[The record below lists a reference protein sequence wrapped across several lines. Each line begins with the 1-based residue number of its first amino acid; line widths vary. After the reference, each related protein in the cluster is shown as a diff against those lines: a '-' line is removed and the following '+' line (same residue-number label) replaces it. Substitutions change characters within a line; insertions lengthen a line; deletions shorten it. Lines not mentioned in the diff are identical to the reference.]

1 MQENLHPDRVVDG
14 AAEARAVARRNLFMA
29 ATLHAADVATPVKIR
44 DLSAAG
50 AQVETPLLPAVG
62 SLVTLSRGRLRI
74 QGHVTWCTERRCGLH
89 FSSQISVQDWMTN
102 PVNHEQGRVD
112 RAVAVVKSGA
122 VPLAAVVSREA
133 RPVLPIAD
141 DLRQVSRLLELLG
154 DALASD
160 PALVTEHGTE
170 LQSLDLA
177 VQTLTVLAETMDKG
191 APANAAS
198 IARLNELRVICGIAL
213 RARPQA

>member
-1 MQENLHPDRVVDG
+1 
-14 AAEARAVARRNLFMA
+14 MA
-29 ATLHAADVATPVKIR
+29 ATLHTADVATPVKIR

-50 AQVETPLLPAVG
+50 AQVETSLLPAVG
-62 SLVTLSRGRLRI
+62 TPVTLSRGRLRV

-102 PVNHEQGRVD
+102 PVNHEQRRVD
-112 RAVAVVKSGA
+112 RAVAMVKAGA
-122 VPLAAVVSREA
+122 VPLPAAAASREA
-133 RPVLPIAD
+133 RQARQALPMAD

-177 VQTLTVLAETMDKG
+177 VQTLTVLAETMDNG
-191 APANAAS
+191 APANSAS
-198 IARLNELRVICGIAL
+198 IARLNELRVICEVAL
-213 RARPQA
+213 RAKPQA

>member
-1 MQENLHPDRVVDG
+1 
-14 AAEARAVARRNLFMA
+14 MA

-50 AQVETPLLPAVG
+50 AQVETSLLPAVG

-102 PVNHEQGRVD
+102 PVNHEQRRVD

-122 VPLAAVVSREA
+122 APLPAAAAGREA
-133 RPVLPIAD
+133 RPVLPMAD

-160 PALVTEHGTE
+160 PALVSEHGTE

-177 VQTLTVLAETMDKG
+177 VQTLTVLAETMDNG

-198 IARLNELRVICGIAL
+198 IARLNELRAICGVAL
-213 RARPQA
+213 RAKPQA